1 MVNGHHYSCL
11 GLEKHNLSNFLLQY
25 EKVVLMNDPA

>member
-1 MVNGHHYSCL
+1 MGIIIVVL

-25 EKVVLMNDPA
+25 EKVVLMDDPA